1 MKINLLKNYPSTKRN
16 LTKRNSLKS
25 KKIQN
30 IAKKFGKDY
39 FDGKREYGYG
49 GYYYH
54 KKFWKKVVKDFKKFY
69 KLTNKSKIL
78 DIGCGKGFMIYD
90 LKKLLPKANIRGIDI
105 SKYAINNSKKEVKH
119 LLKLG
124 NAKKLQFKDNT
135 FDLIISINTLHNLNK
150 KECSMAL
157 KEINR
162 VSKKNAFITVDAYN
176 NTKEKKRMYAWNLT
190 AKTIMHEKEW
200 IKFFKENNYKYDYY
214 WFKP

>member
-16 LTKRNSLKS
+16 LTKRNNLKS

-30 IAKKFGKDY
+30 IARKFGKDY

-54 KKFWKKVVKDFKKFY
+54 KKFWTKVVKDFKKFY
-69 KLTNKSKIL
+69 HLTNKSKIL

-90 LKKLLPKANIRGIDI
+90 LKKLLPKAKIKGIDI
-105 SKYAINNSKKEVKH
+105 SKYAIKNSKKEVKH
-119 LLKLG
+119 LLNLG
-124 NAKKLQFKDNT
+124 NAKKLKFKDNT

-176 NTKEKKRMYAWNLT
+176 NAKEKKRMYAWNLT

-200 IKFFKENNYKYDYY
+200 IKFFKKNNYKYDYF

>member
-16 LTKRNSLKS
+16 LTKRNNLKS

-30 IAKKFGKDY
+30 IARKFGKDY

-54 KKFWKKVVKDFKKFY
+54 KKFWTKVVKDFKKFY

-78 DIGCGKGFMIYD
+78 DIGCGKGFMVYD
-90 LKKLLPKANIRGIDI
+90 LKKLLPKAKIIGIDI
-105 SKYAINNSKKEVKH
+105 SKYAIKNSKKEVKH

-162 VSKKNAFITVDAYN
+162 ISKKNAFITVDAYN
-176 NTKEKKRMYAWNLT
+176 NSKEKKRMYAWNLT

>member
-16 LTKRNSLKS
+16 LTKRNNLKS

-69 KLTNKSKIL
+69 NLTNKSKIL
-78 DIGCGKGFMIYD
+78 DIGCGKGFMVYD
-90 LKKLLPKANIRGIDI
+90 LKKLLPRAKIIGIDI
-105 SKYAINNSKKEVKH
+105 SKYAIKNSKKEVKH
-119 LLKLG
+119 LLRLG

-176 NTKEKKRMYAWNLT
+176 NAKEKKRMYAWNLT